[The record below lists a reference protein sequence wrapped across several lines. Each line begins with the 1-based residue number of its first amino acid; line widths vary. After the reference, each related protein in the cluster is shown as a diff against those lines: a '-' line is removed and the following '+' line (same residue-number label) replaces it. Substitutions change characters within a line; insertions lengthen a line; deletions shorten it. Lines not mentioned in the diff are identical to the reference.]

1 MERRR
6 SFTSAYLI
14 FKSLKLRHSD
24 ESRNP
29 VTLGIVKSRL
39 RSVHALPL
47 IVNTTAWAEN
57 DLMVYLV
64 GWGCNPTL

>member
-29 VTLGIVKSRL
+29 VALGIVKSRL
-39 RSVHALPL
+39 RSVYALIDRL
-47 IVNTTAWAEN
+47 IAVE
-57 DLMVYLV
+57 
-64 GWGCNPTL
+64 G